1 MSMNARTFNLLG
13 GFQSMLFCIG
23 IYVVA
28 LFFSIFICS
37 AIFKAVSSRKVADIG
52 AVKGIQ
58 PSATAHALVA
68 SR

>member
-1 MSMNARTFNLLG
+1 MNSRTFNVLG

-37 AIFKAVSSRKVADIG
+37 AIFHAVDNYRTEPVLKTVTVSQAAPQV
-52 AVKGIQ
+52 
-58 PSATAHALVA
+58 VA

>member
-1 MSMNARTFNLLG
+1 MSMNSRTFNLLG
-13 GFQSMLFCIG
+13 GVQSMLFCIG

-37 AIFKAVSSRKVADIG
+37 AIFKAVSSRKIGDISTVQVAKP
-52 AVKGIQ
+52 A
-58 PSATAHALVA
+58 AAAHGLVA

>member
-1 MSMNARTFNLLG
+1 MNSRTFNVLG

-37 AIFKAVSSRKVADIG
+37 AIFHAVNNYRTEPIG
-52 AVKGIQ
+52 TLKTV
-58 PSATAHALVA
+58 SAPQAGPQVVA

>member
-1 MSMNARTFNLLG
+1 MNSRVFNLLG
-13 GFQSMLFCIG
+13 GFQSMLFCVG

-37 AIFKAVSSRKVADIG
+37 AIFKALSTHKTAQNTT
-52 AVKGIQ
+52 VKPLQ
-58 PSATAHALVA
+58 TAGNSQQLVA

>member
-1 MSMNARTFNLLG
+1 MNSRTFNVLG

-37 AIFKAVSSRKVADIG
+37 AIFYAFQNRTEPIGTLKTVSASQAGPQV
-52 AVKGIQ
+52 
-58 PSATAHALVA
+58 VA

>member
-1 MSMNARTFNLLG
+1 MNSRTFNVLG

-37 AIFKAVSSRKVADIG
+37 AIFHAFQHRTEPIGTLKTVSASQAAPQV
-52 AVKGIQ
+52 
-58 PSATAHALVA
+58 VA

>member
-1 MSMNARTFNLLG
+1 MNARTFNVLG

-37 AIFKAVSSRKVADIG
+37 AIFRAFDNYRSEPIGELKTISAADAGTHVVA
-52 AVKGIQ
+52 A
-58 PSATAHALVA
+58 
-68 SR
+68 R

>member
-1 MSMNARTFNLLG
+1 MNARTFNVLG

-37 AIFKAVSSRKVADIG
+37 AIFHAIDNYRTEPMGTLKTVSVGQTTPQVVA
-52 AVKGIQ
+52 A
-58 PSATAHALVA
+58 
-68 SR
+68 R